1 MIDLY
6 MWTTTNSRR
15 ASVMLEEVGL
25 AYRAHPINIHEGEQ
39 RTPEHTARNPY
50 QKVPV
55 IVDPDGPGGGTA
67 TVFESG
73 AILLY
78 LAEKTGKLYGDD
90 PAQRA
95 EVQKWFVFQMNSVLP
110 IFSFIR
116 AYPDIAKDAERVCKV
131 MDGHLKDR
139 EFFAGSYSIADVAL
153 FPRLAAYPAKTFPVR
168 DYANLARWIDTV
180 AARPAV
186 ARGMAQPE
194 NLKA

>member
-6 MWTTTNSRR
+6 MWSTTNGRR

-25 AYRAHPINIHEGEQ
+25 PYQAIATNIHEGEQ

-55 IVDPDGPGGGTA
+55 IVDPDGPGGAPT

-78 LAEKTGKLYGDD
+78 LAEKTGKLYGEN
-90 PAQRA
+90 PVERV
-95 EVQKWFVFQMNSVLP
+95 EVQKWFMFQMNATLP
-110 IFSFIR
+110 IFGFLRSH
-116 AYPDIAKDAERVCKV
+116 PDVGDNAERVCKV
-131 MDGHLKDR
+131 MDGHLEDR

-153 FPRLAAYPAKTFPVR
+153 YPRIAAYSADVFPVR

-186 ARGMAQPE
+186 ARGMAQPQ
-194 NLKA
+194 KPAG

>member
-15 ASVMLEEVGL
+15 PAVMLEEVGL
-25 AYRAHPINIHEGEQ
+25 EYQTHPTNIQEGEQ

-55 IVDPDGPGGGTA
+55 IVDPDGPGGA
-67 TVFESG
+67 PVTVFESG

-90 PAQRA
+90 PTQRV
-95 EVQKWFVFQMNSVLP
+95 EVQKWFMFQMNAALP

-131 MDGHLKDR
+131 MDGRLASQ
-139 EFFAGSYSIADVAL
+139 EFFAGGYSIADVAL
-153 FPRLAAYPAKTFPVR
+153 FPRLAAYPAKIFPVR

-194 NLKA
+194 MPSA